1 MRRIERRLLA
11 LVIAIGFAS
20 FIIIDLTARGFVSL
34 VSVTISLVNS
44 LYFLAVHLTIT
55 KKRPSADQLLL
66 PTVALLSFLG
76 VAMIYRLGGGSE
88 ALNQTIWVG
97 LSALISILLL
107 IKAPHT
113 RVLLRT
119 PLVFMLTGVLLIAAP
134 LLPFI
139 GATINGATL
148 WLRVGSLSVQP
159 AEFAKVALILGF
171 AGFLA
176 TRQTQL
182 TWIQHSVMGI
192 GFPRP
197 KDILPLL
204 VIWFLSLLILILQRD
219 LGSSLLFFLSA
230 VLLLYITTGSD
241 FIFAAIAEE
250 LGLVGAVAVLL
261 LYALIISKALKTA
274 NLQKSAGSS
283 LIASGIAVFMFLQV
297 VITIGGVT
305 SLLPLTG
312 LTTPFLS
319 AGGSSL
325 LANYILITILMLLQ
339 DQDRRVVAA
348 DSPLDDDLTRAIK
361 L

>member
-1 MRRIERRLLA
+1 LGNGNPD
-11 LVIAIGFAS
+11 LVP
-20 FIIIDLTARGFVSL
+20 
-34 VSVTISLVNS
+34 
-44 LYFLAVHLTIT
+44 Y
-55 KKRPSADQLLL
+55 
-66 PTVALLSFLG
+66 
-76 VAMIYRLGGGSE
+76 
-88 ALNQTIWVG
+88 
-97 LSALISILLL
+97 
-107 IKAPHT
+107 
-113 RVLLRT
+113 
-119 PLVFMLTGVLLIAAP
+119 
-134 LLPFI
+134 
-139 GATINGATL
+139 
-148 WLRVGSLSVQP
+148 
-159 AEFAKVALILGF
+159 AE
-171 AGFLA
+171 
-176 TRQTQL
+176 
-182 TWIQHSVMGI
+182 
-192 GFPRP
+192 
-197 KDILPLL
+197 
-204 VIWFLSLLILILQRD
+204 
-219 LGSSLLFFLSA
+219 
-230 VLLLYITTGSD
+230 SD

-325 LANYILITILMLLQ
+325 LANYILITILLLLQ